1 MKRLAQED
9 PMATQKSSR
18 TGGAQEA
25 NGQAN
30 GGTSGETHG
39 KIACL
44 LATGFEDSEF
54 DVPRHRLRE
63 AGYQVEVIGAKA
75 GDELKGY
82 KGKITAR
89 VERAIDDVKP
99 DEYEGL
105 LLPGGHSP
113 DTLRGDER
121 FVAFVRAFDQTK
133 RPLAAVC
140 HGPQLLIS
148 AGLVK
153 GRTLTAWP
161 TIQEDLRQIGAQ
173 VEDEPV
179 VVDDNWITSRKPGD
193 LEAFSDKIIEELKE
207 LEGRGLWPKAESAA
221 QMSV

>member
-1 MKRLAQED
+1 
-9 PMATQKSSR
+9 MATKKTSSS
-18 TGGAQEA
+18 A
-25 NGQAN
+25 
-30 GGTSGETHG
+30 SGVHG

-44 LATGFEDSEF
+44 LASGFEDSEF
-54 DVPRHRLRE
+54 DVPRQRLE
-63 AGYQVEVIGAKA
+63 QAGYQVEVIGAKV
-75 GDELKGY
+75 GDELKGD
-82 KGKITAR
+82 KGRVTAT
-89 VERAIDDVKP
+89 VERSIDEAKP
-99 DEYEGL
+99 EDYEGL

-113 DTLRGDER
+113 DTLRADQR
-121 FVAFVRAFDQTK
+121 FVDFVRAFDQTK

-140 HGPQLLIS
+140 HGPQLLIT

-153 GRTLTAWP
+153 GRTLTAWQ

-193 LEAFSDKIIEELKE
+193 LDAFSDKVIEELRE
-207 LEGRGLWPKAESAA
+207 LEGRGLWPQTESST